1 MRALRW
7 GVGGRRATT
16 VGLVVA
22 LVLGASAVAG
32 AAVLGTGGGATAAAL
47 AAMCGTDE
55 FDGSTLD
62 DARWDVLRPVPAG
75 LNVAGGKLNIELS
88 NTDLISGTA
97 TAQNLVLQDA
107 PAGGWTATTKFNIA
121 SIDTNGEQA
130 GLALWK
136 SEGPPNANNVF
147 AKATFIQVSSGEA
160 GTRRFESIWT
170 DGGGL
175 AVPIPSSQTPPV
187 TVALDADLLMRMR
200 SDGRTVT
207 AEYSLNDGGEWT
219 QIGRTAR
226 YSGTLRVGPLA
237 LRGAT
242 GGGFIPFERFDLAC
256 GPDVSV
262 AASTTSGAA
271 PLAVDLTGTVGPG
284 GQNLAWDF
292 GDGSTA
298 AGGTT
303 QSHTFTQPGTYRVTL
318 AADANG
324 ATTRGSTLVTVLA
337 STPPCPATNDE
348 FAGNALDPKWQVL
361 RPRLTGLDVAGGNL
375 RFTTYGGDMSGGTAS
390 ARNVLLQPAPAGP
403 WTATTRID
411 TAELTTTGDQAGL
424 LVWRSEAPNHFA
436 KVVYNRR
443 SATEYWVE
451 RSNTRNGSTGFP
463 GNDNGNSG
471 NRPVPAASYIRI
483 TSDGAANPTLQAEFS
498 EDGAAWTP
506 LRGGFQ
512 VEGSGPL
519 KFGLTYF
526 QGDALRVAAFDY
538 FRVTGATACG
548 EPDTA
553 TPVTTHTL
561 NPAAASGSGW
571 FTAAPEV
578 TLTAVDDAA
587 GSGVQTTEYRIDG
600 GDYTTYATPFSV
612 PAGEHTVDYRSTD
625 RAGNAEAAK
634 SLSVKVDPAAPTT
647 TAALDP
653 AVPGPGG
660 TYDGPVEVSLSATD
674 PAGGSGVEA
683 TQYRV
688 DGGPWKNYGDPAE
701 EVLFDGTQA
710 SLDQW
715 VQAGDGGFTLL
726 PGGAI
731 ESNQSNGLGMLW
743 YPVKQYGDFSL
754 KFQFRDGRTADANFS
769 NGGAFV
775 RFPDPRVP
783 LDQRPD
789 NRSKTGA
796 AATNQAWVAIF
807 CGQEIQ
813 IYDGAGGEAQKTG
826 SIYNFQPLNLTQARP
841 VPRGD
846 WSDYE
851 IRVVGQNYTII
862 RNGEVL
868 NRFDNAVPRN
878 SSRAGD
884 PPTQERQFAQGYI
897 GLQNH
902 GGADR
907 VHYRNVRVS
916 ELSGPAAGAFTIS
929 DDGAHTVDYR
939 SRDLAGNLEQTKSVA
954 FSIGEAE
961 PVNIFDTIGITEE
974 ANRGNSEIFGNPQ
987 PYSLPARRC
996 RRRAPS

>member
-22 LVLGASAVAG
+22 LVLGAGAVAG
-32 AAVLGTGGGATAAAL
+32 AAVLGTGGGATATAL

-97 TAQNLVLQDA
+97 TAQNLALQDA

-271 PLAVDLTGTVGPG
+271 PLAVDLTGTVGAG

-337 STPPCPATNDE
+337 TAPPCPATNDE

-375 RFTTYGGDMSGGTAS
+375 RLHDLRRRHERRHRERQERAAPAGAGRPVDGHDQDRHRRADDDGRPGGAARLALGGAQPL
-390 ARNVLLQPAPAGP
+390 RQGRLQPAQRHRVLGRALEHAKRLDGLPGQRQRQLGQPAGP
-403 WTATTRID
+403 GCVLHPDRPRTAQRTPCCRLSSPR
-411 TAELTTTGDQAGL
+411 TARRG
-424 LVWRSEAPNHFA
+424 
-436 KVVYNRR
+436 RR
-443 SATEYWVE
+443 SAE
-451 RSNTRNGSTGFP
+451 
-463 GNDNGNSG
+463 
-471 NRPVPAASYIRI
+471 ASR
-483 TSDGAANPTLQAEFS
+483 
-498 EDGAAWTP
+498 
-506 LRGGFQ
+506 
-512 VEGSGPL
+512 
-519 KFGLTYF
+519 
-526 QGDALRVAAFDY
+526 
-538 FRVTGATACG
+538 
-548 EPDTA
+548 
-553 TPVTTHTL
+553 
-561 NPAAASGSGW
+561 
-571 FTAAPEV
+571 
-578 TLTAVDDAA
+578 
-587 GSGVQTTEYRIDG
+587 
-600 GDYTTYATPFSV
+600 
-612 PAGEHTVDYRSTD
+612 
-625 RAGNAEAAK
+625 
-634 SLSVKVDPAAPTT
+634 
-647 TAALDP
+647 
-653 AVPGPGG
+653 
-660 TYDGPVEVSLSATD
+660 
-674 PAGGSGVEA
+674 
-683 TQYRV
+683 
-688 DGGPWKNYGDPAE
+688 
-701 EVLFDGTQA
+701 
-710 SLDQW
+710 
-715 VQAGDGGFTLL
+715 
-726 PGGAI
+726 
-731 ESNQSNGLGMLW
+731 
-743 YPVKQYGDFSL
+743 
-754 KFQFRDGRTADANFS
+754 
-769 NGGAFV
+769 
-775 RFPDPRVP
+775 
-783 LDQRPD
+783 
-789 NRSKTGA
+789 
-796 AATNQAWVAIF
+796 
-807 CGQEIQ
+807 
-813 IYDGAGGEAQKTG
+813 
-826 SIYNFQPLNLTQARP
+826 
-841 VPRGD
+841 
-846 WSDYE
+846 
-851 IRVVGQNYTII
+851 
-862 RNGEVL
+862 
-868 NRFDNAVPRN
+868 
-878 SSRAGD
+878 SRA
-884 PPTQERQFAQGYI
+884 
-897 GLQNH
+897 
-902 GGADR
+902 
-907 VHYRNVRVS
+907 
-916 ELSGPAAGAFTIS
+916 
-929 DDGAHTVDYR
+929 
-939 SRDLAGNLEQTKSVA
+939 
-954 FSIGEAE
+954 
-961 PVNIFDTIGITEE
+961 
-974 ANRGNSEIFGNPQ
+974 
-987 PYSLPARRC
+987 PAR
-996 RRRAPS
+996 